1 MVVYKL
7 SLCILVCASVCK
19 ITDEE
24 IAPLQIFTNNGLL
37 VALAQESGFTSSYSI
52 CMGLLC
58 SEASLTNLNG
68 LVVS

>member
-19 ITDEE
+19 IRDEE

-37 VALAQESGFTSSYSI
+37 VALAQDSPLVIQSAWGYYV
-52 CMGLLC
+52 
-58 SEASLTNLNG
+58 LNAHK
-68 LVVS
+68 S